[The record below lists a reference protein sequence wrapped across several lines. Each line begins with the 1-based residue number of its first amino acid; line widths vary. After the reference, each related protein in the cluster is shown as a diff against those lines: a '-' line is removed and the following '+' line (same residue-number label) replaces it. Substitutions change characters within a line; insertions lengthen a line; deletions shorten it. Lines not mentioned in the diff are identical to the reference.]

1 MKKLYVFGMAA
12 ALVVPMAALTAG
24 PAAAAAGTSCAGQAG
39 SATITPGLNNTA
51 RTVTITAK
59 TTLSKCTGT
68 VKGGTGTA
76 TIKMTNASCAG
87 LTKTGQASKITEKIT
102 WNTTKTS
109 TFSGTS
115 KTGPKLG
122 QATITGT
129 ITAGAFAKM
138 KVSTVIAF
146 AVKKGQSC
154 AGAGIKNLT
163 ISAVGGK
170 PFVVK

>member
-12 ALVVPMAALTAG
+12 ALLAPVAVLTAG
-24 PAAAAAGTSCAGQAG
+24 PAGAAAGTSCAAQTG
-39 SATITPGLNNTA
+39 SATIAPGLNNTP

-76 TIKMTNASCAG
+76 TIKMTKASCAG
-87 LTKTGQASKITEKIT
+87 LATTGQVSKITEKIT
-102 WNTTKTS
+102 WNTKKTS
-109 TFSGTS
+109 TFTGTS

-129 ITAGAFAKM
+129 ITTGAFAKT

-146 AVKKGQSC
+146 VVKKGQAC
-154 AGAGIKNLT
+154 TGTGIKNLT
-163 ISAVGGK
+163 ISSVKGK